1 MAVTLTDKVTYKRLL
16 AAGNSKF
23 YYEDISV
30 AGTMTELAAASGT
43 IDTTDQLIMFEG
55 FQKCFIVNGANLK
68 VADFVNTKLTHTALT
83 TAHAKGDILTQA
95 TSGAVMVVDFTNTAK
110 TNTYGYVTTGTFTTA
125 DQITGSGSGTAF
137 TPSAVTAKPH
147 WYDWTVY
154 PGGASGTMPAKAYL
168 GCLYRGRAV
177 LSGNPNYP
185 YQWYMSRQANPWDW
199 AYTANDAQ
207 SPVAGGNSDA
217 GELGDIVRA
226 LIPYRDEY
234 LVFGCANSI
243 WVLKGDPAEGG
254 VLQEVDLTKG
264 MFGANSW
271 CFDADGNLYFA
282 GHDGI
287 YILPFGFGPI
297 VDLSGLLLPDML
309 DVLGAQPDTHRIS
322 MGYDKHND
330 GILISITTVATG
342 ANTNYFYSLKTKGFF
357 PETYPT
363 SCGVYSVFNYDS
375 IDHDYS
381 GLLLGTTDGY
391 IRVHD
396 LATKNDATTSSTSA
410 ISANM
415 VLPVIQ
421 SEDGNNKV
429 KMISESIVLAGG
441 ASSGDYSDSDGAT
454 VEIFTADDPE
464 TLLEN
469 IIDGDTPLHT
479 TDISGPGKATR
490 MRNRAT
496 GNAIGINVKNVTASQ
511 SFAVERISAELSE
524 VNKY

>member
-1 MAVTLTDKVTYKRLL
+1 MAAGDMIVLTDSI
-16 AAGNSKF
+16 N
-23 YYEDISV
+23 D
-30 AGTMTELAAASGT
+30 
-43 IDTTDQLIMFEG
+43 IDTSDQCLVFDG
-55 FQKCFIVNGANLK
+55 FQKAFVVNGTNLK
-68 VADFVNTKLTHTALT
+68 VADFTNHKLTHDALA
-83 TAHAKGDILTQA
+83 TAHAHGDVLTQA
-95 TSGAVMVVDFTNTAK
+95 TSGATMIVDFTDTAK
-110 TNTYGYVTTGTFTTA
+110 THTYGFVSNGTFTTA
-125 DQITGSGSGTAF
+125 YQVTGSGSGTAF
-137 TPSAVTAKPH
+137 TPSAVTANPH

-154 PGGASGTMPAKAYL
+154 PGGASGTMPTTAYL

-177 LSGNPNYP
+177 LSGNPFYP
-185 YQWYMSRQANPWDW
+185 FQWYMSRQANPWDF

-264 MFGANSW
+264 IFGAFSW

-282 GHDGI
+282 GSNGI

-297 VDLSGLLLPDML
+297 VDLSGLLLPEIFD
-309 DVLGAQPDTHRIS
+309 DVQIDTHRVLLA
-322 MGYDKHND
+322 YDRDNE
-330 GILISITTVATG
+330 GILITVVTLASG
-342 ANTNYFYSLKTKGFF
+342 VNTNYFYSLKTKGFF

-363 SCGVYSVFNYDS
+363 SCGAYSLLNYDS
-375 IDHDYS
+375 TDKDYS
-381 GLLLGTTDGY
+381 GLLIGAADGY

-421 SEDGNNKV
+421 SDDGNNKV

-441 ASSGDYSDSDGAT
+441 ASGSEYSDSDGAT
-454 VEIFTADDPE
+454 VDIHVADDPE
-464 TLLEN
+464 TLIEQ
-469 IIDGDTPLHT
+469 IVSEATPLHT

-496 GNAIGINVKNVTASQ
+496 GNAIGINVKNTTASQ